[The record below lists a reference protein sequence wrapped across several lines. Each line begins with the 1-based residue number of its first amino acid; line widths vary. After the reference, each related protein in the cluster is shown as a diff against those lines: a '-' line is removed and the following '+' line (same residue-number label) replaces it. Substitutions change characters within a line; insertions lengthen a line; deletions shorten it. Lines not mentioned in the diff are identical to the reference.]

1 MNARRVHEESAPEP
15 EVPSCALS
23 EEGMHA
29 QRDRMRRLGASVAGF
44 ESAERHITIEFQP
57 GFDRQLLD
65 ETVAVERECC
75 PFFRFGFDWPMRQLT
90 VSVDDLQ
97 HRAGLDA
104 LAYALGVGQAE
115 ERPAERGSELIERF
129 EPRVDEVRGARRATL
144 EHGAQVVGHER
155 GLLSDPG

>member
-1 MNARRVHEESAPEP
+1 MNARRVHEESALEP

-115 ERPAERGSELIERF
+115 ERPGR
-129 EPRVDEVRGARRATL
+129 ARL
-144 EHGAQVVGHER
+144 
-155 GLLSDPG
+155 